1 MQYVT
6 GALNMWQFR
15 WPSEEEI
22 LRLSICDDG
31 RGFADF
37 DKKYGV
43 TPGMGIKIMHISR
56 QAAWRDVGIPAAS
69 RRGHGSAAGNA
80 NGVGVSWYVSLESTS
95 NAGGRSRHVRHGMAM
110 LINLE
115 PDMEVFAEAGDG
127 DEALVALKAGHHAD
141 IVLMDVSLKTLSGFE
156 VIKSMHIV
164 MPALPV
170 LVVSMHDEGVYAE
183 RALRAGARGYVMKQE
198 PGDVLIT
205 AIREVLRGNIYL
217 SKPMQRQAVESGC
230 DRKFRT

>member
-1 MQYVT
+1 MS
-6 GALNMWQFR
+6 ALKAQVM
-15 WPSEEEI
+15 
-22 LRLSICDDG
+22 LVDDH
-31 RGFADF
+31 A
-37 DKKYGV
+37 
-43 TPGMGIKIMHISR
+43 M
-56 QAAWRDVGIPAAS
+56 
-69 RRGHGSAAGNA
+69 
-80 NGVGVSWYVSLESTS
+80 L
-95 NAGGRSRHVRHGMAM
+95 RHGMAM

-127 DEALVALKAGHHAD
+127 DEALAALKTGHHAD

-156 VIKSMHIV
+156 VIKSIHIA

-205 AIREVLRGNIYL
+205 AVREVLRGNIYL
-217 SKPMQRQAVESGC
+217 SKPMRDRLLNRVATGHSEPEPLINSLTPSEFEVLHLIGSGHSSQEIAKLLS
-230 DRKFRT
+230 RSIKTIETHRFNIRTKLNLKDGADLIRYATHWISEAQ